1 MTSSRKP
8 ADGALR
14 LRAAKLGADMM
25 DVLEA
30 LARAG
35 DAGAAKAI
43 LNKSTPDLKPV
54 AAMVTFTLP
63 KGQDLTA
70 ASWAVLTAISTGKLS
85 PDIGASLIASL
96 AQIARITEVTDFDRR
111 LAALEGQQT

>member
-1 MTSSRKP
+1 MTTSRKP
-8 ADGALR
+8 ADLIR
-14 LRAAKLGADMM
+14 QRAAKLGADML
-25 DVLEA
+25 DLLEA

-43 LNKSTPDLKPV
+43 LNKSTPDLRPV
-54 AAMVTFTLP
+54 AAMVTFNLP
-63 KGQDLTA
+63 KGQDITA
-70 ASWAVLTAISTGKLS
+70 ASWAVLTAISAGKLS

-96 AQIARITEVTDFDRR
+96 AQIARITEVTEFDRR